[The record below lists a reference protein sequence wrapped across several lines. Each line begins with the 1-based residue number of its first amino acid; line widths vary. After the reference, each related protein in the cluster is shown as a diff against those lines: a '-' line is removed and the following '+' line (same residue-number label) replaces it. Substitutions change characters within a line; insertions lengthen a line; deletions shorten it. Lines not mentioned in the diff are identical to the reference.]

1 MKIFSSSIDNQGF
14 IEKRFGKFAEG
25 VDLLQNTPIR
35 SMPISWQ
42 DLPSNTKSLAL
53 IMQDYDAIP
62 VCGFSWIHW
71 TVSNID
77 PTKGM
82 LLENASRNDKNLVQ
96 GKNSL
101 SSKQICGDM
110 PVSLTNFYAGP
121 RPPDKDHE
129 YEITVYALDTKL
141 DLQTGF
147 LMNELL
153 KAMRG
158 HVLASEIIRGIY
170 KA

>member
-1 MKIFSSSIDNQGF
+1 MKIHSSGINNDGF

-35 SMPISWQ
+35 SLPISWQ
-42 DLPSNTKSLAL
+42 DLPEGTKSLAL

-77 PTKGM
+77 PIRNE
-82 LLENASRNDKNLVQ
+82 LAENASRED
-96 GKNSL
+96 NSL
-101 SSKQICGDM
+101 TQGHNSLISKFIDRGNTDNVSS
-110 PVSLTNFYAGP
+110 FYAGP
-121 RPPDKDHE
+121 QPPDQDHE
-129 YEITVYALDTKL
+129 YEIIVYALDIMLNLKP
-141 DLQTGF
+141 DF
-147 LMNELL
+147 KMNELL